1 MIDKKHQEEISKLLD
16 VLPPLIKIYLENHAN
31 INSLIEVVL
40 DLGKHPEARFSGEF
54 PFYFQ
59 DKVITQE
66 DINFVTGKISHFTSD
81 NRAGIERTLHRI
93 SAIKNRM
100 GRVVGLTCR
109 VGRAIYG
116 TNDIIRDII
125 ESEKNILFLGPP
137 GIGKTTKLREAA
149 RILSDQFDKR
159 VVVVDTSN
167 EIAGDGDIPHLGI
180 GKARRMQVPS
190 PDMQH
195 KIMIEAVENHMPEVI
210 IVDEI
215 GTEEEALACRT
226 IAERGVQLIA
236 TAHGKVLENL
246 MSNPTLA
253 DLIGGIQ
260 TVILGDEEAKRRRT
274 QKSILER
281 KAPPTFDILVEI
293 RERDTFAVYHNVAN
307 AVDLILRKKLPKPE
321 MRFRSEDGRIE
332 IDKPELDMQE
342 PTDEE
347 AERVL
352 SEKENELLRIYPFGV
367 NRQDVE
373 RNILSMQLPA
383 MAVKNLDEADMI
395 LTIKTKARPGTKI
408 MRSAEEHNIPVHVI
422 KKNVSSQ
429 IVKFLKFHFHVGGSD
444 ELEAAALKEIEEAI
458 HTVQNTGKR
467 VDVNPQNSY
476 IRRIQHQLV
485 EKVKLHSESVGEEPE
500 RRVRVYP
507 S

>member
-180 GKARRMQVPS
+180 GKARRMQVAT

-195 KIMIEAVENHMPEVI
+195 KVMIEAVENHMPEVI

-215 GTEEEALACRT
+215 GTEDEALACRT

-236 TAHGKVLENL
+236 TAHGKILENL
-246 MSNPTLA
+246 ISNPTLT

-274 QKSILER
+274 QKAILER
-281 KAPPTFDILVEI
+281 KAPPTFDILIEI
-293 RERDTFAVYHNVAN
+293 RERDVFAVYHDVAS
-307 AVDLILRKKLPKPE
+307 AVDNFLRGRPLKPE
-321 MRFRSEDGRIE
+321 MRLRKKDGKIE
-332 IDKPELDMQE
+332 VEKPETPMPE
-342 PTDEE
+342 ITEEE
-347 AERVL
+347 AREMIL
-352 SEKENELLRIYPFGV
+352 EKDQPILRIYPFGV
-367 NRQDVE
+367 NKQDIE
-373 RNILSMQLPA
+373 RSIRALELPA
-383 MAVKNLDEADMI
+383 TAVKSPDDADII
-395 LTIKTKARPGTKI
+395 LTIKSKARPGTKI
-408 MRSAEEHNIPVHVI
+408 VQSAEEHNLPIHVI
-422 KKNVSSQ
+422 KKNASSQ
-429 IVKFLKFHFHVGGSD
+429 IVKFFKKIFFFWVVLLID
-444 ELEAAALKEIEEAI
+444 
-458 HTVQNTGKR
+458 
-467 VDVNPQNSY
+467 
-476 IRRIQHQLV
+476 
-485 EKVKLHSESVGEEPE
+485 
-500 RRVRVYP
+500 
-507 S
+507 